1 MVGSIYY
8 ILMPYS
14 HFRQAK
20 GRPVLAVHELDKND
34 ILVMP
39 LTSNLTRRGF
49 KITQKDIAFGALKKD
64 SVIIVP
70 KLTAVDRNLLE
81 TSRHIATLKKA
92 TFSEIKHA
100 MCSELHCIPS
110 SETDR

>member
-49 KITQKDIAFGALKKD
+49 KITQKDIASGALRKD

-70 KLTAVDRNLLE
+70 KLTAVDRDLLGA
-81 TSRHIATLKKA
+81 SRHIATLKEA
-92 TFSEIKHA
+92 TFIAIKHT
-100 MCSELHCIPS
+100 MCSELQCIPPS
-110 SETDR
+110 KTDS